1 MVSNGLL
8 IVATAARLHP
18 PLYELA
24 LQALYQSRAEDN
36 EHGEEESFKRDDPN
50 ANSPSAKELVTFS
63 IDRYPMRMQYDG
75 ATDLTG
81 DLMVKSVMGK
91 SFDAFRKIL
100 REQKLDSISGKA
112 ALATTITRKIILE
125 GGLVAVDDGNRIGSG
140 SVAAIGAND
149 APLTVLET
157 TSHYDYDHN
166 GCIDFATSSECSACK
181 CQDCKAKYDGVISAI
196 NALIASVKEMTSKR
210 GVIPSKA
217 ISYLDTPLEIK
228 CARDTREQHEPKK
241 VYVTVEA
248 TDEEH
253 NITVDNPS
261 TASKEEEKWSL
272 DCGPLVAVYV
282 EYLSDGLKVSNNG
295 INTGLLRKRYAS
307 LLWKYREAKAQKS
320 YASDIKD
327 PRRPN
332 SNFVA
337 PDEEQLFH
345 ID

>member
-1 MVSNGLL
+1 MDYSSLQQVGYMLQQINYLVQQISDIFLFFPTVYL
-8 IVATAARLHP
+8 SIAT
-18 PLYELA
+18 
-24 LQALYQSRAEDN
+24 EDN

-112 ALATTITRKIILE
+112 AL
-125 GGLVAVDDGNRIGSG
+125 
-140 SVAAIGAND
+140 
-149 APLTVLET
+149 VLET

-217 ISYLDTPLEIK
+217 ISYLDTPLEI
-228 CARDTREQHEPKK
+228 K